1 MQAACLARCNGARVE
16 LHRAGSFSLE
26 EFREAVRQTSTSETE
41 HLIASYSRKEFLQTG
56 DHHTLLTC
64 SGMTDCFVHQCM
76 FLFRA

>member
-26 EFREAVRQTSTSETE
+26 EFREAVRETSTSETE

-56 DHHTLLTC
+56 EPHPATSHASC
-64 SGMTDCFVHQCM
+64 
-76 FLFRA
+76 

>member
-26 EFREAVRQTSTSETE
+26 EFREAVRETSALEVE

-56 DHHTLLTC
+56 EPAGVPHCLPYAIVTAVASRLGLT
-64 SGMTDCFVHQCM
+64 
-76 FLFRA
+76 